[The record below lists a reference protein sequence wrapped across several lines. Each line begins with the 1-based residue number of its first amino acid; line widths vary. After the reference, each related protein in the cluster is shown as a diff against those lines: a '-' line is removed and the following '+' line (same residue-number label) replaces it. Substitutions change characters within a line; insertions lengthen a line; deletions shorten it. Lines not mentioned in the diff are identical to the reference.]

1 MKLIVLLLVI
11 VGAIPQVANATTVS
25 TLISRFR
32 SDIGE
37 SDSLRSRFTN
47 AQVRD
52 LLTRG
57 TQTVCAITGELEA
70 DTSFLLVAN
79 QAEYKLP
86 TTFQGISSVK
96 IKKGINYVNLEQV
109 DDTQFGV
116 DVDGNLETSTYP
128 KKFMVFNDSLRIAP
142 AMTAVKSVDKLYINY
157 FSRVG
162 TLDSNTQ
169 NTQLPQW
176 SDQIVVAWAV
186 YFANERNYTPDQR
199 EAARQGLTAWC
210 DDVAGR
216 FIKPQLQPQVQ
227 PKVTP

>member
-1 MKLIVLLLVI
+1 MLLVI
-11 VGAIPQVANATTVS
+11 VGVIPQAANATSVS

-37 SDSLRSRFTN
+37 SDSLRGRFTN

-57 TQTVCAITGELEA
+57 TQVVCAVTGELQA
-70 DTSFLLVAN
+70 DTTITLVAN
-79 QAEYKLP
+79 QAEYHLP
-86 TTFQGISSVK
+86 STFQGVSSIKV
-96 IKKGINYVNLEQV
+96 KKGINYVNLEQV

-116 DVDGNLETSTYP
+116 DVDGNLESSTYP

-162 TLDSNTQ
+162 TLDSNAQT
-169 NTQLPQW
+169 TQLPQW
-176 SDQIVVAWAV
+176 SDQLVVAWAV
-186 YFANERNYTPDQR
+186 YFANERNYTPEQR
-199 EAARQGLTAWC
+199 EAARQGLTA
-210 DDVAGR
+210 
-216 FIKPQLQPQVQ
+216 
-227 PKVTP
+227 

>member
-1 MKLIVLLLVI
+1 MLLVI
-11 VGAIPQVANATTVS
+11 VGTIPQAANATTVS
-25 TLISRFR
+25 TLIDRFR
-32 SDIGE
+32 SDIGA
-37 SDSLRSRFTN
+37 SDSLRGSFTN

-57 TQTVCAITGELEA
+57 TQIVCAIAGELQT
-70 DTSFLLVAN
+70 DTTITLVAN
-79 QAEYKLP
+79 QAEYHLP
-86 TTFQGISSVK
+86 STFQAISSVK
-96 IKKGINYVNLEQV
+96 VKKGINYVNLEQV

-142 AMTAVKSVDKLYINY
+142 AMTAVKSIDKLYVNY
-157 FSRVG
+157 FAKVN
-162 TLDSNTQ
+162 TLDSNAQT
-169 NTQLPQW
+169 TQLPQW
-176 SDQIVVAWAV
+176 TDHLVVAWAV
-186 YFANERNYTPDQR
+186 YFANERNYTPEQR
-199 EAARQGLTAWC
+199 EAARQGLTSWT